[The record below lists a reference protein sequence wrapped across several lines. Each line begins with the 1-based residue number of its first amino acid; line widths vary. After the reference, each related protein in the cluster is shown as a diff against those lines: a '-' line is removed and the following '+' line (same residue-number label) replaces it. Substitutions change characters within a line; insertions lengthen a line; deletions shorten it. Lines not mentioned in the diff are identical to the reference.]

1 MSTILETILK
11 AKFLADEKQVEA
23 LAGIVGEGI
32 NASGTYLSV
41 VLAHAQE
48 AVGNKRKSRDTHL
61 AAVDEIHERFY
72 PAVCRGVGPPEM
84 ETDERNR
91 RATFARTA
99 ASDLRF
105 FIKQGGDLRALD
117 AATVSKAK
125 LRAEGKE
132 VPTGTRTERSLT
144 KAAQT
149 WERAVRRLAKKDA
162 EAARKEI
169 IDQQAHLEAL
179 LEELS
184 GAAPAKRRRVRERP
198 AARASK
204 GRRPARGAE
213 NRAH

>member
-1 MSTILETILK
+1 MNILESIIK
-11 AKFLADEKQVEA
+11 AKFLADEKQVES

-41 VLAHAQE
+41 LVAHTIE
-48 AVGNKRKSRDTHL
+48 AVGSKRKSRDTHL
-61 AAVDEIHERFY
+61 GAVDEIHNRFY

-84 ETDERNR
+84 ETPERNR
-91 RATFARTA
+91 RATFARSA
-99 ASDLRF
+99 ASDLRY
-105 FIKQGGDLRALD
+105 FIKQGGDVRTLD
-117 AATVSKAK
+117 PATVAKNK

-144 KAAQT
+144 KAAAT

-179 LEELS
+179 LEEIS
-184 GAAPAKRRRVRERP
+184 GGAPAKRRKVRERP
-198 AARASK
+198 TAKASK
-204 GRRPARGAE
+204 GRRQARHVE
-213 NRAH
+213 NRPH